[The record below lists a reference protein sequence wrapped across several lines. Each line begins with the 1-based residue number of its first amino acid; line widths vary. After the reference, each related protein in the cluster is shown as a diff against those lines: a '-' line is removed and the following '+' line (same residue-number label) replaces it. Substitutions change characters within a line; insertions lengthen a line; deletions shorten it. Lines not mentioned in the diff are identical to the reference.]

1 MAAIQD
7 TSAQDVVLTGA
18 VARNKI
24 TVSLIA
30 ALIGLAGLVAYVYPG
45 VSDMM
50 SSDKVLSAGGMR
62 VATITRGDLVREI
75 NAQGH
80 IVAANS
86 PTLFSPE
93 PGFVN
98 LEVRAGDRVAEGQ
111 LLASIESPSLNERL
125 AQEISLYSRMQIEAE
140 RKAIKA
146 KQLMLELQQT
156 EDMAKV
162 SLKAMDRERKR
173 AARAIGLQLISEFDF
188 EEAQDNFA
196 RATLAYEQSKQNNRL
211 EKESVEFELSAAR
224 LEVENQE
231 TIVQG
236 LNRRVADLAIRSPV
250 DGMVGNVQVEQRQA
264 LADNQAIITVIDL
277 QAFELEAR
285 VAEGFADE
293 LAPGMAA
300 KVRVNS
306 DTFAGEIAAIS
317 PEVVSGQVVVR
328 IRFIGAAPE
337 NLRQNQRLTSRILL
351 QNVSDVLIVDRGPFF
366 DTFRGNVFKVEG
378 EIARRV
384 AVKLGESSLRHMEV
398 SSGLEEGDQIIISS
412 LDVTATDLQIL
423 ISE

>member
-1 MAAIQD
+1 
-7 TSAQDVVLTGA
+7 
-18 VARNKI
+18 
-24 TVSLIA
+24 
-30 ALIGLAGLVAYVYPG
+30 
-45 VSDMM
+45 
-50 SSDKVLSAGGMR
+50 
-62 VATITRGDLVREI
+62 
-75 NAQGH
+75 
-80 IVAANS
+80 
-86 PTLFSPE
+86 
-93 PGFVN
+93 
-98 LEVRAGDRVAEGQ
+98 
-111 LLASIESPSLNERL
+111 
-125 AQEISLYSRMQIEAE
+125 
-140 RKAIKA
+140 
-146 KQLMLELQQT
+146 MLELQQT

-188 EEAQDNFA
+188 EEARDDFA

-328 IRFIGAAPE
+328 IRFIGDAPE

-412 LDVTATDLQIL
+412 LDVIATDLQIL